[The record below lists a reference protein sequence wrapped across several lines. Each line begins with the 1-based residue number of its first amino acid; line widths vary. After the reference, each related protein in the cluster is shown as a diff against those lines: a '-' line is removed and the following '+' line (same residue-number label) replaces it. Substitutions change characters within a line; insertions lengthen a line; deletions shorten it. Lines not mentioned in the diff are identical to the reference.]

1 MNKKIFKNTEAT
13 DPQPKTFETK
23 KFKGGLSI
31 SFDGKKASKKIFL
44 ALLAFVAISGTAVGF
59 LMAVNSFFNQYY
71 FEFRTPV
78 IFQEPI
84 ILHERDQ
91 AMLSPIPEEL
101 NLQVQAQE
109 PTPTPEPELVLSA
122 KAKGCV
128 ENYPEV
134 AEKLKTAFGP
144 EASTAIELVCRESS
158 LNPKAVNKSSGA
170 AGLFQAYPASKLG
183 CELSDVDCQI
193 EWGKNYIKQRYGT
206 VEAALLFHDQKGWY

>member
-1 MNKKIFKNTEAT
+1 MKQKLFKQSKEGPEDLTFATTKPRFSINIDAKKIG
-13 DPQPKTFETK
+13 K
-23 KFKGGLSI
+23 KFSVFFLATIAISGLSI
-31 SFDGKKASKKIFL
+31 GI
-44 ALLAFVAISGTAVGF
+44 
-59 LMAVNSFFNQYY
+59 LMAVNSFFNSYY

-78 IFQEPI
+78 IFQQPI
-84 ILHERDQ
+84 LIHERNAD
-91 AMLSPIPEEL
+91 LVSPLPEEL
-101 NLQVQAQE
+101 SLQVQAEE
-109 PTPTPEPELVLSA
+109 PTPTPEPQVVLSA
-122 KAKGCV
+122 KAQGCV

-206 VEAALLFHDQKGWY
+206 AEAALLFHDKKGWY